1 MDRGA
6 RRPTVH
12 RVAKSWT
19 RLRQL
24 SMHAHMKS
32 RKMVP
37 MNLFAGQQ
45 WRHKYREKTEGP
57 GRGEEGESG
66 TDGESRMETDTL
78 PYIK

>member
-19 RLRQL
+19 QLRQL

-37 MNLFAGQQ
+37 MNLFVGQQ
-45 WRHKYREKTEGP
+45 WRHKYREKT
-57 GRGEEGESG
+57 
-66 TDGESRMETDTL
+66 
-78 PYIK
+78 